1 MKEPTITGKKRKSL
15 TVALSVV
22 SVLLIAVLLTA
33 AFLSPYRKSDR
44 LIRAIES
51 GDVQRTKALL
61 KQGADPNCP
70 NAKRSFF
77 TTLVELQIWY
87 PLSVACE
94 LGDAEMVRLLL
105 SCGAHPEETKNGS
118 WDAIASTLLRY
129 EDDDLE
135 ILQLLVEN
143 GASVEDCPY
152 EEPYVHLAAEIQV
165 QNYAPDGTPL
175 HTYNSEVG
183 DRVAELV
190 DYLLTFESDPGLP
203 KTQGGVT
210 LLMRAAQTG
219 NLALIADLLA
229 RGADP
234 GETDSQGSTACDYAV
249 KHHWDEAAQ
258 LLRQAI
264 EESNR

>member
-1 MKEPTITGKKRKSL
+1 MKRRYLIVT
-15 TVALSVV
+15 LSAV
-22 SVLLIAVLLTA
+22 SGLLLAVLIGT
-33 AFLSPYRKSDR
+33 AFLSPYWKSDR

-51 GDVQRTKALL
+51 GDVQRTETLL
-61 KQGADPNCP
+61 EHGLDPNCP

-77 TTLVELQIWY
+77 TSLVELPISY
-87 PLSVACE
+87 PLSAACK
-94 LGDAEMVRLLL
+94 LGDAGMVRLLL
-105 SCGAHPEETKNGS
+105 SHGAHPEETKNGG

-129 EDDDLE
+129 EDDDIE

-143 GASVEDCPY
+143 GASVADCPY

-183 DRVAELV
+183 DQVTELV
-190 DYLLTFESDPGLP
+190 DYLLTFESGPGLP
-203 KTQGGVT
+203 KTPGGIT

-234 GETDSQGSTACDYAV
+234 GEADSQGNTAYDYAV
-249 KHHWDEAAQ
+249 QHHWDEAAQ